1 DSGARALG
9 CAVFPA
15 GVGQTEL
22 QVAAIAHLR
31 PQGYV
36 GTPSFL
42 KILLEK
48 GDETGL
54 DVTSLRKALVSGEA
68 LPASLRGQFA
78 ERGIRVL
85 QCYATA
91 ELGVVAYEA
100 ESMEGLIVNED
111 IILEIVRPRTG
122 RPVPEGDVGEVVV
135 TNLRTPEYPQ
145 IRFATG
151 DLSAIL
157 SGKSPCGRT
166 NMRIRGWLGRADQSA
181 KVRGMFVH
189 PRLVAQVLR
198 RHPQIGRARLVV
210 RRENG
215 ADGMTLYCET
225 ACVADPS
232 LAPAIVE
239 SIRQVCKLRGA
250 VELVAPGSLPNDG
263 KVIEDTRPI

>member
-1 DSGARALG
+1 MDHYDDLETRDPAEREALLFAALPAFLEQAVRRVPALRKRLEGISADSVRDRAALARLPILRKSELSELQKQSPPFGELAALDSGELEHVFVSPGPVYEPSARRSDFANFARPLFAAGFRRGDLVYNTFSYHFTPAGLMVDSGARALG

-91 ELGVVAYEA
+91 ELGVVAYES

-111 IILEIVRPRTG
+111 I
-122 RPVPEGDVGEVVV
+122 
-135 TNLRTPEYPQ
+135 
-145 IRFATG
+145 
-151 DLSAIL
+151 
-157 SGKSPCGRT
+157 
-166 NMRIRGWLGRADQSA
+166 
-181 KVRGMFVH
+181 
-189 PRLVAQVLR
+189 
-198 RHPQIGRARLVV
+198 
-210 RRENG
+210 
-215 ADGMTLYCET
+215 
-225 ACVADPS
+225 
-232 LAPAIVE
+232 
-239 SIRQVCKLRGA
+239 
-250 VELVAPGSLPNDG
+250 
-263 KVIEDTRPI
+263 